1 MPPERRTFA
10 LLLFSALCACGV
22 DDPTRPDPK
31 DDDTTDYLDPPDR
44 IPTDSGSFDRE
55 YHLQT
60 LAIGNTQVCAIRD
73 NGWPICWGATEA
85 EIELGTE
92 DLYYYDGVAP
102 TGVSLSSV
110 HFSGLSRMNEPQ
122 HSASGRVCAIFEDPT
137 VSCCWG
143 RATKFDQLM
152 FCDYREHAPADDPF
166 AQIVSITAADC
177 FLHTSGRL
185 WCWDDQ
191 AQWDLAT
198 DIAQIS
204 TAHRTLYALHHDGS
218 LSSWLILSDECE
230 TNAPTDLS
238 RETLSADIT
247 NPALVEG
254 ADACL
259 WDRDDGQI
267 RCLNPAFN
275 RDAGPGVA
283 QVVGLGG
290 VTCARYETGEVRC
303 EAPEGCCELQN
314 PQPETGAFQPEGLF
328 KHIALW
334 PDSAT
339 VGCGV
344 TLEGEARCWG
354 TPGGQATRIV
364 TDVPSW
370 DR

>member
-1 MPPERRTFA
+1 MRPERRATG
-10 LLLFSALCACGV
+10 LLLFAICACNGGSELPGP
-22 DDPTRPDPK
+22 DDAYGIDP
-31 DDDTTDYLDPPDR
+31 PVVPDR

-55 YHLQT
+55 YHLQSLT
-60 LAIGNTQVCAIRD
+60 IGNTQACGIRD

-85 EIELGTE
+85 EIELGT
-92 DLYYYDGVAP
+92 DDFYYSDGVAP
-102 TGVSLSSV
+102 TGVALARV
-110 HFSGLSRMNEPQ
+110 HFSGLSRIAEPKN
-122 HSASGRVCAIFEDPT
+122 SASGRVCAVFEDP
-137 VSCCWG
+137 VISCCWG
-143 RATKFDQLM
+143 RTTRYEGRYT
-152 FCDYREHAPADDPF
+152 CHTREEVSTYSDPF
-166 AQIVSITAADC
+166 AQVVSLTVADC
-177 FLHTSGRL
+177 YLHTSGRL

-191 AQWDLAT
+191 NQWDLALNV
-198 DIAQIS
+198 AEIS

-218 LSSWLILSDECE
+218 LSSWLMLSDECE
-230 TNAPTDLS
+230 TNAPNDLS

-247 NPALVEG
+247 NPSLVEG

-303 EAPEGCCELQN
+303 EAPEGCCDLQN
-314 PQPETGAFQPEGLF
+314 PKPETGPFQPDGLF

-344 TLEGEARCWG
+344 TLDGEARCWG
-354 TPGGQATRIV
+354 APGGQATRIV

>member
-1 MPPERRTFA
+1 M
-10 LLLFSALCACGV
+10 LC
-22 DDPTRPDPK
+22 
-31 DDDTTDYLDPPDR
+31 
-44 IPTDSGSFDRE
+44 E
-55 YHLQT
+55 YQ
-60 LAIGNTQVCAIRD
+60 D
-73 NGWPICWGATEA
+73 EA
-85 EIELGTE
+85 DE
-92 DLYYYDGVAP
+92 A
-102 TGVSLSSV
+102 
-110 HFSGLSRMNEPQ
+110 
-122 HSASGRVCAIFEDPT
+122 
-137 VSCCWG
+137 
-143 RATKFDQLM
+143 
-152 FCDYREHAPADDPF
+152 DPF
-166 AQIVSITAADC
+166 VQIVPLTAADC
-177 FLHTSGRL
+177 YLHASGRL
-185 WCWDDQ
+185 WCWDNVG
-191 AQWDLAT
+191 QWDLAT
-198 DIAQIS
+198 DIAQVS

-247 NPALVEG
+247 SPALVEG

-303 EAPEGCCELQN
+303 EAPEGCCDLQN
-314 PQPETGAFQPEGLF
+314 PKPEPGAFQPDGLF

-344 TLEGEARCWG
+344 TLNGEARCWG

>member
-1 MPPERRTFA
+1 LNAPHKLVTA
-10 LLLFSALCACGV
+10 LLVCHLAAGC
-22 DDPTRPDPK
+22 
-31 DDDTTDYLDPPDR
+31 DR
-44 IPTDSGSFDRE
+44 HRDAAPADSGDSGDVK
-55 YHLQT
+55 LS
-60 LAIGNTQVCAIRD
+60 LIALGNTQACGIRED
-73 NGWPICWGATEA
+73 KRPICWGATEA
-85 EIELGTE
+85 EIEQGTD
-92 DLYYYDGVAP
+92 DLYYYDGEAP
-102 TGVSLSSV
+102 DDIYLATL
-110 HFSGLSRMNEPQ
+110 HFSGLARATDPQ
-122 HSASGRVCAIFEDPT
+122 NSASGRVCAVFVDPT
-137 VSCCWG
+137 YSCCWG
-143 RATKFDQLM
+143 RATHFELYSPCHYYD
-152 FCDYREHAPADDPF
+152 ESPPDDPF
-166 AQIVSITAADC
+166 VAAVSLIEADC
-177 FLHTSGRL
+177 QLYSSGRL
-185 WCWDDQ
+185 SCWDRITE
-191 AQWDLAT
+191 WDLAT

-303 EAPEGCCELQN
+303 EAPEGCCDLQN
-314 PQPETGAFQPEGLF
+314 PKPETGAFQPDGLF

-370 DR
+370 GTP